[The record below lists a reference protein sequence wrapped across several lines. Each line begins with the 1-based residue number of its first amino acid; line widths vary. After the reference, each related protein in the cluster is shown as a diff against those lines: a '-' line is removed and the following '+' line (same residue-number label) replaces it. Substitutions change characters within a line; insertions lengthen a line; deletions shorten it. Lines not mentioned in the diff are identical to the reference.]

1 MLSRNARHILV
12 LLLGF
17 LTCGFSIADESSEP
31 LEPTDILFWSQA
43 EKEKGFRN
51 IDKILPTRK
60 IIAGKNVLAL
70 PLALQ
75 DLSSVKYSI
84 EGQKFSLE
92 EHMQSQHV
100 GGLLVLRKGQI
111 VYENYELD
119 NNEDSRWIAFSVAKS
134 VTSMLIG
141 AAIQDGYINSV
152 EDAVTDYLP
161 RLKGSAYDGASIK
174 NVLNMASGV
183 DWNEDYADPKSDVSV
198 AAGSNAM
205 ELFQHLNTLN
215 VSSKPG
221 EVFNYSTG
229 DTNLLGAVLRAAIGN
244 NESAYLEQKIWKPF
258 GMQSDASWIVD
269 ARYGVELGGCCLNAT
284 LRDYARI
291 GLFALKAGVLA
302 DGTKILPDGWM
313 KASTTPSKGY
323 QGYGY
328 SWWLRPDGSYAAQG
342 IFGQLIW
349 IDPKTETVIVTH
361 SAWQTATSESQTV
374 HRWGM
379 VNAIAKAL
387 EQTASVNGG
396 K

>member
-1 MLSRNARHILV
+1 MLIKKARLTLV
-12 LLLGF
+12 LLLGLF
-17 LTCGFSIADESSEP
+17 ACGHSTAKEPSE
-31 LEPTDILFWSQA
+31 LFVLDNMLFWSQF
-43 EKEKGFRN
+43 EKEKGFR
-51 IDKILPTRK
+51 IMDQISPTRK
-60 IIAGKNVLAL
+60 ISAGQNVLKL

-75 DLSSVKYSI
+75 DLSSVHYLLEGQQFSI
-84 EGQKFSLE
+84 EK
-92 EHMQSQHV
+92 HMESQHV
-100 GGLLVLRKGQI
+100 GGLLVLKKGEI
-111 VYENYELD
+111 AYEKYGLD

-141 AAIQDGYINSV
+141 AAIEDGYINSV
-152 EDAVTDYLP
+152 KDAVTDYLP
-161 RLKGSAYDGASIK
+161 RLKGSSYDGASIE
-174 NVLNMASGV
+174 NVLHMASGV
-183 DWNEDYADPKSDVSV
+183 DWNEDYTDPKSDVSV

-205 ELFQHLNTLN
+205 ELFQHLNTLK
-215 VSSKPG
+215 VLAKPG

-229 DTNLLGAVLRAAIGN
+229 ETNLLGAVLRAAIGN

-258 GMQSDASWIVD
+258 GMESDANWVLD
-269 ARYGVELGGCCLNAT
+269 ATYGVELGGCCLNAT

-291 GLFALKAGVLA
+291 GLFALNEGVLA

-323 QGYGY
+323 DGYGY

-349 IDPKTETVIVTH
+349 IDPKTETIIVTH
-361 SAWQTATSESQTV
+361 SAWDKATSASQAA

-379 VNAIAKAL
+379 VDAIANAL
-387 EQTASVNGG
+387 

>member
-361 SAWQTATSESQTV
+361 SAWQKATSESQTV